1 MRFGLFRSVPF
12 VFFAIVT
19 FGGSVTIDAQ
29 RPAFKSGVEMVPLTV
44 TVTDTNGKYVAG
56 LCGSDFQVYEDGVE
70 QPVAFFASDE
80 VPIDVALV
88 LDTSSSMGVDLPLVK
103 TAAIG
108 LVRKLRPT
116 DRAAIVSVTQTAG
129 IPQSFT
135 SEGALIE
142 RAIRSLSASGETAL
156 YDGLYVVLKEFE
168 RERKVATEVRRQ
180 ALVLLSD
187 GLDNRSRLAFDDVLD
202 YARRVAVNI
211 YVIALRGALAQ
222 VPRNE
227 QDAAVLRADYAL
239 NTVTRESGG
248 RLFFPKMARDLAG
261 IYTAIAQELF
271 SQYELGYMPVR
282 SVSDGGFRR
291 VAVRVRP
298 ETNALARTRSGY
310 YAPSRATPGM

>member
-108 LVRKLRPT
+108 LVRRLRPT

-135 SEGALIE
+135 SERELIE
-142 RAIRSLSASGETAL
+142 RGIRSLSASGETAL

-168 RERKVATEVRRQ
+168 RERRVSTEVRRQ

>member
-1 MRFGLFRSVPF
+1 MPNREL
-12 VFFAIVT
+12 
-19 FGGSVTIDAQ
+19 
-29 RPAFKSGVEMVPLTV
+29 LT
-44 TVTDTNGKYVAG
+44 
-56 LCGSDFQVYEDGVE
+56 
-70 QPVAFFASDE
+70 ASN
-80 VPIDVALV
+80 AR
-88 LDTSSSMGVDLPLVK
+88 G
-103 TAAIG
+103 
-108 LVRKLRPT
+108 
-116 DRAAIVSVTQTAG
+116 
-129 IPQSFT
+129 
-135 SEGALIE
+135 LIE

-168 RERKVATEVRRQ
+168 RERRVSTEVRRQ

>member
-1 MRFGLFRSVPF
+1 MPNREL
-12 VFFAIVT
+12 
-19 FGGSVTIDAQ
+19 
-29 RPAFKSGVEMVPLTV
+29 LT
-44 TVTDTNGKYVAG
+44 
-56 LCGSDFQVYEDGVE
+56 
-70 QPVAFFASDE
+70 ASN
-80 VPIDVALV
+80 AR
-88 LDTSSSMGVDLPLVK
+88 G
-103 TAAIG
+103 
-108 LVRKLRPT
+108 
-116 DRAAIVSVTQTAG
+116 
-129 IPQSFT
+129 
-135 SEGALIE
+135 LIE

-168 RERKVATEVRRQ
+168 RERRVSTEVRRQ

-282 SVSDGGFRR
+282 SVSDGGLTRR
-291 VAVRVRP
+291 RQ
-298 ETNALARTRSGY
+298 S
-310 YAPSRATPGM
+310 TPGDECPGTHTKRVLRAVAGDTWNVTDRLGAARRMERCRTG

>member
-1 MRFGLFRSVPF
+1 MHVRPFRGAGF
-12 VFFAIVT
+12 VVSAVVT
-19 FGGSVTIDAQ
+19 LSGAATIGAQ
-29 RPAFKSGVEMVPLTV
+29 RPAFKSGVDLVPLTV
-44 TVTDTNGKYVAG
+44 TVTDPKGKYVTG

-70 QPVAFFASDE
+70 QPVAFFASDD

-88 LDTSSSMGVDLPLVK
+88 LDTSGSMGLDLPLVR

-108 LVRKLRPT
+108 LVRRLRAT
-116 DRAAIVSVTQTAG
+116 DRAAVVNVKESAS
-129 IPQSFT
+129 IPQPFT
-135 SEGALIE
+135 SDRALTE
-142 RAIRSLSASGETAL
+142 RAIQSLSASGDTAL
-156 YDGLYVVLKEFE
+156 YEGVYVVLKEFE
-168 RERKVATEVRRQ
+168 RERKATTQVRRQ

-187 GLDNRSRLAFDDVLD
+187 GLDNRSRLGFDDVLD

-222 VPRNE
+222 VPRHE
-227 QDAAVLRADYAL
+227 QNGAILRADYML

-248 RLFFPKMARDLAG
+248 RLFSPKTARDLAG
-261 IYTAIAQELF
+261 MYTAIAQELF

-282 SVSDGGFRR
+282 SARDGVFRR

-310 YAPSRATPGM
+310 YEASMATPGM

>member
-1 MRFGLFRSVPF
+1 MPNREL
-12 VFFAIVT
+12 
-19 FGGSVTIDAQ
+19 
-29 RPAFKSGVEMVPLTV
+29 LT
-44 TVTDTNGKYVAG
+44 
-56 LCGSDFQVYEDGVE
+56 
-70 QPVAFFASDE
+70 ASN
-80 VPIDVALV
+80 AR
-88 LDTSSSMGVDLPLVK
+88 G
-103 TAAIG
+103 
-108 LVRKLRPT
+108 
-116 DRAAIVSVTQTAG
+116 
-129 IPQSFT
+129 
-135 SEGALIE
+135 LIE

-168 RERKVATEVRRQ
+168 RERRVSTEVRRQ

-248 RLFFPKMARDLAG
+248 RLFFPKMARDLSG

>member
-108 LVRKLRPT
+108 LVRRLRPT

-135 SEGALIE
+135 SERELIE
-142 RAIRSLSASGETAL
+142 RGIRSLSASGETAL

-168 RERKVATEVRRQ
+168 RERKATTQVRRQ